1 MTNDINQARALAVL
15 INDRAARLATL
26 KGAGRDIERRCRDK
40 QVLHHLATVYEI
52 ALYCMVLRPHE
63 PDLLRLQFI
72 GTHDRDGLFTI
83 ADRLRNYAGVCD
95 AYHRRVLHDGG
106 VTVRRDEWVFKEPDT
121 PPKFPERIELTA
133 ECFTPITRL

>member
-1 MTNDINQARALAVL
+1 MTNDINQARHL
-15 INDRAARLATL
+15 IATINEGAARLAVL
-26 KGAGRDIERRCRDK
+26 KRAGRELETRCRNK
-40 QVLHHLATVYEI
+40 RVLRHLATVYEI
-52 ALYCMVLRPHE
+52 AFYCMVLRPHE

-121 PPKFPERIELTA
+121 PPKFPERIEITA
-133 ECFTPITRL
+133 ECFTPITRP